1 MKTKDTFD
9 QEDDTSPI
17 RSIAGKPSR
26 LFAIGDIHGYADEV
40 STLLD
45 YLVDSKGCSSVDQVI
60 FMGDYIDRGSGS
72 SQVIQRMLEVQREWP
87 KTVFLKGNHEQM
99 LLGFLGLGG
108 SNGEFYI
115 RNGGATFFKSYGI
128 DGLDSLTALRER
140 IPDAHLAF
148 LQQLELGVSLGDFI
162 FVHAGLSLELPLEQ
176 QREEDLL
183 WIREEFVRYPHN
195 FGKTVVFGH
204 TAFNQI
210 FLDLPY
216 RIGIDTGVAYGNKLS
231 AVELLNSEVY
241 QVEVGS
247 RVVHKTH
254 FEQLLQP
261 KA

>member
-1 MKTKDTFD
+1 MKTRDTVD
-9 QEDDTSPI
+9 QEDSKSPI

-26 LFAIGDIHGYADEV
+26 LFAVGDIHGHADEV
-40 STLLD
+40 GVLLD
-45 YLVDSKGCSSVDQVI
+45 YLVDRKGCSSDDQVI
-60 FMGDYIDRGSGS
+60 FMGDYIDRGSS
-72 SQVIQRMLEVQREWP
+72 SNLVIKRMLEVQREWP
-87 KTVFLKGNHEQM
+87 KTVFLRGNHEQM
-99 LLGFLGLGG
+99 LLSFLGFGG
-108 SNGEFYI
+108 FNGEFYI

-128 DGLDSLTALRER
+128 DGLGSLTAMRNR
-140 IPDAHLAF
+140 IPEAHLGF

-162 FVHAGLSLELPLEQ
+162 FVHAGLSPEAPLDQ

-183 WIREEFVRYPHN
+183 WIREEFVRRPHS

-231 AVELLNSEVY
+231 AVELVHGEVY
-241 QVEVGS
+241 QVEVGA
-247 RVVHKTH
+247 RVVRESL
-254 FEQLLQP
+254 FQQLLPP